1 LRPVRMSVA
10 VGKAA
15 RRRGLTWIRGFGLWR
30 SRMLRLPGPRTWI
43 GLGLFGYNL
52 QRRMMMVAA

>member
-1 LRPVRMSVA
+1 VA